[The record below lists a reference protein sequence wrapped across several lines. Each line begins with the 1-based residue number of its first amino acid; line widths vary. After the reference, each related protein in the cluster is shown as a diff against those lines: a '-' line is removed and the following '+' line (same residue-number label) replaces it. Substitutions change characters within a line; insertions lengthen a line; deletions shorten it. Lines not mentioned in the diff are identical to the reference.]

1 MKKFTVI
8 IQFVVEASERHVAWL
23 YAQDICQ
30 KHLRDLATVHSI
42 SIDPLPDPDKW
53 IAINEPIE
61 ATPREQLA
69 REIQKVRK

>member
-1 MKKFTVI
+1 MKKFTVT
-8 IQFVVEASERHVAWL
+8 IQFVVEAPERYEAWL
-23 YAQDICQ
+23 YARGICQ
-30 KHLRDLATVHSI
+30 KHLRDLATVHSV
-42 SIDPLPDPDKW
+42 SDELPNPNLW